1 MKHRS
6 NNKHSILYKLYK
18 ITIIIIAIILVLNY
32 LVENSSVFYRKTI
45 ALPFSLHLNKQD
57 LYMIKGEEFRIYVF
71 YLNKR
76 VSYSSTNF
84 RVAGVNFNGRV
95 FAHQTGKAF
104 IIAKVK
110 DKELRCR
117 VHVIDINREKIELKV
132 GDTYHMNIIGS
143 NAFVRWKCN
152 DTSVATINMF
162 GKVKGK
168 NKGRTIITAKIKGK
182 VLKCTVKV
190 N

>member
-1 MKHRS
+1 MKRCS
-6 NNKHSILYKLYK
+6 NNKHSILFSLYK
-18 ITIIIIAIILVLNY
+18 ATIIIIAIILVLNY

-104 IIAKVK
+104 IIAKVN
-110 DKELRCR
+110 DKVLKCR
-117 VHVIDINREKIELKV
+117 VHVIDINKENIELKV
-132 GDTYHMNIIGS
+132 GDTYRLNIIGS
-143 NAFVRWKCN
+143 NAFVRWKSN
-152 DTSVATINMF
+152 DANVATINMF
-162 GKVKGK
+162 GKVKAK
-168 NKGRTIITAKIKGK
+168 NKG
-182 VLKCTVKV
+182 
-190 N
+190 NSSNQ